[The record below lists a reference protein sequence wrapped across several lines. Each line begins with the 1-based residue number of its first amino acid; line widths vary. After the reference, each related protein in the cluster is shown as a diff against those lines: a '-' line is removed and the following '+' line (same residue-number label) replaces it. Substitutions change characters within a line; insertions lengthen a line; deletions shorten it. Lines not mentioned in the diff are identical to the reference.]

1 MGSRNKNLFLTT
13 SNTLSHCHTVTFTLN
28 MNKRKYQHLQSSAGF
43 LDRKHAE
50 QMCQRKLKRLSSCT
64 LYKTVL
70 VKNTLKFVQSI
81 QQEVE
86 EDGEPTAKRKYDE
99 DDLISDVN
107 EILNEMIFPKSFI
120 PLPEDL
126 SLDWPE
132 TPVSCLVP
140 DVEIIE
146 DDPHQDFLASIFS
159 DRTNVTITK
168 ISDSK
173 RSIAR
178 SDRACAAANY
188 SMNTSSEFN
197 KVKPE
202 ISIIPSSS
210 LKILLNDF
218 NNDLNKY

>member
-43 LDRKHAE
+43 LDRKHAG

-64 LYKTVL
+64 LYKKVL
-70 VKNTLKFVQSI
+70 VKNTLKFVQSSQQQDI
-81 QQEVE
+81 FFQQEVE
-86 EDGEPTAKRKYDE
+86 E

-218 NNDLNKY
+218 NHDLDKY

>member
-50 QMCQRKLKRLSSCT
+50 QMFQRKLKRLSSCT
-64 LYKTVL
+64 LYKKVL
-70 VKNTLKFVQSI
+70 VKNTLKFVQSSQQQDI
-81 QQEVE
+81 FFQQEYE
-86 EDGEPTAKRKYDE
+86 E

-173 RSIAR
+173 RSIAM

-218 NNDLNKY
+218 NNDLDKY